1 MSVKLSNYE
10 NKALLKILGPLEL
23 EVMKVIWSRKEGT
36 VQHVLAELN
45 NQNNYAYTTIMTI
58 MNRLDKKGILSRS
71 KLGKGYLYKPYYSPN
86 ELIQQ
91 NSSEQVEHLLHH
103 YGDIAITQF
112 VDAVGHN
119 PDQLNKLKELIQKL
133 EQDDK

>member
-1 MSVKLSNYE
+1 MSDFE
-10 NKALLKILGPLEL
+10 NKVLLKILGPLEL
-23 EVMKVIWSRKEGT
+23 EVMKVIWSIKKGT
-36 VQHVLAELN
+36 VQDVLTELKE
-45 NQNNYAYTTIMTI
+45 QNNYAYTTIMTI
-58 MNRLDKKGILSRS
+58 MNRLDKKGILTRS
-71 KLGKGYLYKPYYSPN
+71 KLGKGYIYKPYYSPN
-86 ELIQQ
+86 ELLQQ

-133 EQDDK
+133 EQDEK

>member
-1 MSVKLSNYE
+1 MSNYE
-10 NKALLKILGPLEL
+10 NTALLKILGPLEL
-23 EVMKVIWSRKEGT
+23 EVMKVIWTRKEGT
-36 VQHVLAELN
+36 VQQVLTELN
-45 NQNNYAYTTIMTI
+45 KQHNYAYTTVMTV
-58 MNRLDKKGILSRS
+58 MNRLEKKGILTRS
-71 KLGKGYLYKPYYSPN
+71 KLGKGYVYKPYYSPN

-91 NSSEQVEHLLHH
+91 NSSEKVEHLLHH

-133 EQDDK
+133 EQDEK

>member
-1 MSVKLSNYE
+1 
-10 NKALLKILGPLEL
+10 
-23 EVMKVIWSRKEGT
+23 MKVIWSRKEGT
-36 VQHVLAELN
+36 VQHVLIELN
-45 NQNNYAYTTIMTI
+45 KQNNYAYTTIMTI
-58 MNRLDKKGILSRS
+58 MNRLDKKGILTRS
-71 KLGKGYLYKPYYSPN
+71 KFGKGYVYKPFYSPN

-103 YGDIAITQF
+103 YGDFAITQF

-133 EQDDK
+133 EQDEK

>member
-1 MSVKLSNYE
+1 MNNNE

-23 EVMKVIWSRKEGT
+23 EVMKVIWSRKEAT
-36 VQHVLAELN
+36 VQNVLTELN
-45 NQNNYAYTTIMTI
+45 KQNNYAYTTIMTI
-58 MNRLDKKGILSRS
+58 MNRLDKKGILTRN
-71 KLGKGYLYKPYYSPN
+71 KFGKGYVYKPSYSPN

-119 PDQLNKLKELIQKL
+119 PDQLNKLKELIQNL
-133 EQDDK
+133 EQDEK

>member
-1 MSVKLSNYE
+1 MSNDE
-10 NKALLKILGPLEL
+10 NQALLKILGPLEL
-23 EVMKVIWSRKEGT
+23 EVMKVIWSKKEGT
-36 VQHVLAELN
+36 VQNVLTELN
-45 NQNNYAYTTIMTI
+45 KQNDYAYTTIMTI
-58 MNRLDKKGILSRS
+58 MNRLEKKGILTRS
-71 KLGKGYLYKPYYSPN
+71 KLGKGYVYKPFYSPN

-91 NSSEQVEHLLHH
+91 ISSEQVEHLLNH

-133 EQDDK
+133 EQDEK

>member
-1 MSVKLSNYE
+1 MSNDE
-10 NKALLKILGPLEL
+10 NITLLKILGPLEL
-23 EVMKVIWSRKEGT
+23 KVMKVIWSKKEVT
-36 VQHVLAELN
+36 VQNVLTELN
-45 NQNNYAYTTIMTI
+45 KQNNYAYTTIMTI
-58 MNRLDKKGILSRS
+58 MNRLDKKGILTRS
-71 KLGKGYLYKPYYSPN
+71 KLGKGYIYKPYYSPN
-86 ELIQQ
+86 ELLQQ

-133 EQDDK
+133 EQDEK

>member
-1 MSVKLSNYE
+1 MNDYE
-10 NKALLKILGPLEL
+10 NKALLKIVGPLEL
-23 EVMKVIWSRKEGT
+23 EVMKVIWTRQDAT
-36 VQHVLAELN
+36 VQNVLTELN
-45 NQNNYAYTTIMTI
+45 KQNDYAYTTIMTV
-58 MNRLDKKGILSRS
+58 MNRLDKKGILTRS
-71 KLGKGYLYKPYYSPN
+71 KVGKGYVYKPYYSPN

-119 PDQLNKLKELIQKL
+119 PDQLHKLKELIQKL
-133 EQDDK
+133 EQDEK

>member
-1 MSVKLSNYE
+1 MSKMSNNE

-23 EVMKVIWSRKEGT
+23 EVMKVIWSAKECT
-36 VQHVLAELN
+36 VQHVLTELN
-45 NQNNYAYTTIMTI
+45 KQNNYAYTTVMTI
-58 MNRLDKKGILSRS
+58 MNRLDKKGILTR
-71 KLGKGYLYKPYYSPN
+71 KKMGKGYVYKPYYSSE

-91 NSSEQVEHLLHH
+91 NSSEHVEHLLQH

-133 EQDDK
+133 EQDEK

>member
-1 MSVKLSNYE
+1 MNNPE

-36 VQHVLAELN
+36 VQHVLIELN
-45 NQNNYAYTTIMTI
+45 KQNSYAYTTIMTI
-58 MNRLDKKGILSRS
+58 MNRLDKKGILTRS
-71 KLGKGYLYKPYYSPN
+71 KLGKGYEYKPCYSPN

-133 EQDDK
+133 EQDEK

>member
-1 MSVKLSNYE
+1 MSTD
-10 NKALLKILGPLEL
+10 KALLKILGPLEL
-23 EVMKVIWSRKEGT
+23 EVMKVIWSREEGT
-36 VQHVLAELN
+36 VQDVLTVLN
-45 NQNNYAYTTIMTI
+45 KQNNYAYTTIMTI
-58 MNRLDKKGILSRS
+58 MNRLDKKGILTRS
-71 KLGKGYLYKPYYSPN
+71 KLGKGYLYKSCYNPN

-103 YGDIAITQF
+103 YGDMAISQF

-133 EQDDK
+133 EQDES

>member
-1 MSVKLSNYE
+1 MSNYE
-10 NKALLKILGPLEL
+10 KKALLKILGPLEI
-23 EVMKVIWSRKEGT
+23 EVMKVIWSIKEGT
-36 VQHVLAELN
+36 VQNVLSEIN
-45 NQNNYAYTTIMTI
+45 TQNNYAYTTIMTI
-58 MNRLDKKGILSRS
+58 MNRLYKKGILTRS
-71 KLGKGYLYKPYYSPN
+71 KLGKGYVYKPNYSPN

-91 NSSEQVEHLLHH
+91 NSSDQVEHLLHH

-133 EQDDK
+133 EQDEK

>member
-1 MSVKLSNYE
+1 MSNDE
-10 NKALLKILGPLEL
+10 NKTLLKILGPLEL
-23 EVMKVIWSRKEGT
+23 EVMKVIWFKKEVT
-36 VQHVLAELN
+36 VQNVLTELN
-45 NQNNYAYTTIMTI
+45 KKNNYAYTTIMTI
-58 MNRLDKKGILSRS
+58 MNRLDKKGILTRS
-71 KLGKGYLYKPYYSPN
+71 KLGKGYIYKPYYSPN
-86 ELIQQ
+86 ELLQQ

-133 EQDDK
+133 EQDEK

>member
-1 MSVKLSNYE
+1 MTNYE
-10 NKALLKILGPLEL
+10 NKALLKILGPLEI
-23 EVMKVIWSRKEGT
+23 EVMKVIWSKKEVT
-36 VQHVLAELN
+36 VQNVLTELN
-45 NQNNYAYTTIMTI
+45 KQNNYAYTTIMTI
-58 MNRLDKKGILSRS
+58 MNRLDKKGILTRS
-71 KLGKGYLYKPYYSPN
+71 KLGKGYVYKPYYSPN

-91 NSSEQVEHLLHH
+91 NSSEQVEHLLNH

-112 VDAVGHN
+112 VDVVGHN

>member
-1 MSVKLSNYE
+1 MNNDE
-10 NKALLKILGPLEL
+10 NKTLLKILGPLEINVMNVMWSKK
-23 EVMKVIWSRKEGT
+23 EVT
-36 VQHVLAELN
+36 VQDVLTELN
-45 NQNNYAYTTIMTI
+45 KHNNYAYTTIMTI
-58 MNRLDKKGILSRS
+58 MSRLDKKGILTRS
-71 KLGKGYLYKPYYSPN
+71 KLGKVYIYKPNYSLN
-86 ELIQQ
+86 ELLQQ
-91 NSSEQVEHLLHH
+91 NSSEQVEHLLNH